1 MKNKLTK
8 LFNSYY
14 VNVVEKSSSTK
25 PKTFGINFE
34 NTKVQSVR
42 DIVNSCKNHSSIIKI
57 GQVVNGS
64 NVSDA
69 ERFFFKTVN
78 ENEIKDLKI

>member
-8 LFNSYY
+8 LFNNYY
-14 VNVVEKSSSTK
+14 VNIVGKSSDTK

-42 DIVNSCKNHSSIIKI
+42 DIVNSSINQIIQALQKYYTKYYTSI
-57 GQVVNGS
+57 TQNS
-64 NVSDA
+64 MSD
-69 ERFFFKTVN
+69 TT
-78 ENEIKDLKI
+78 L

>member
-8 LFNSYY
+8 LFNSY
-14 VNVVEKSSSTK
+14 VNIVEKSGGTK
-25 PKTFGINFE
+25 PKTFGITFE

-42 DIVNSCKNHSSIIKI
+42 DIVNYYKNHSSIIKI

-64 NVSDA
+64 NVSDT

>member
-8 LFNSYY
+8 LFNNYY
-14 VNVVEKSSSTK
+14 VNIVGKSSDTK

-42 DIVNSCKNHSSIIKI
+42 DIVNSSINQIIQALHKYYTKYYTSI
-57 GQVVNGS
+57 TQNS
-64 NVSDA
+64 TSD
-69 ERFFFKTVN
+69 TT
-78 ENEIKDLKI
+78 